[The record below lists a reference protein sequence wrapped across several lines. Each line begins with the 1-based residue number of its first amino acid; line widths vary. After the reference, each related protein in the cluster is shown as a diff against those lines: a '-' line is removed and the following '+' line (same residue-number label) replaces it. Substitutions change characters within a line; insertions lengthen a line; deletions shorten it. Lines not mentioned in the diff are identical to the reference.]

1 MTPVKYESDSKNIA
15 VFLQNKKI
23 LHGKNN
29 KRGFSNPHP
38 GLAGFRDPF
47 LNLSPWAFIPPEPF
61 DREMFLWRNYRPIS
75 YF

>member
-47 LNLSPWAFIPPEPF
+47 LNLRELSFRLNLSTVKCFSGGIICAFVN
-61 DREMFLWRNYRPIS
+61 L
-75 YF
+75 